1 MKNIEPIEI
10 WINGEN
16 KIGQLFQVT
25 CIFDN
30 YENTARNN
38 WQIFTAVTNINGID
52 QPGELLSGGNLT
64 ITGQSYVDWGNVP
77 ANSINAWI
85 YNWSAQQLGLTI
97 IP

>member
-1 MKNIEPIEI
+1 MKNIQPIQI

-38 WQIFTAVTNINGID
+38 WQIFTNGID
-52 QPGELLSGGNLT
+52 QPGELLSGGNLV
-64 ITGQSYVDWGNVP
+64 ITGQSYIDWGNVP